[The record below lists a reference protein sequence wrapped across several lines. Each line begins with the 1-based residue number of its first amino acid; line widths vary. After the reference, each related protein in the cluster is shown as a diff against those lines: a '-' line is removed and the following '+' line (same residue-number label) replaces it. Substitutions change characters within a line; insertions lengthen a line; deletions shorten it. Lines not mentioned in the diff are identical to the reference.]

1 MKSTKIINFKET
13 LKNSMIENFKKD
25 GCLTPILFFLED
37 NVPVIN
43 QIPSYLLSSQEG
55 KHVLGNIMRRLCQ
68 EPNVFAAGII
78 MEAWGAKLD
87 KDDEISKSLMNGD
100 IRVRDLDNKQD
111 IIMMIFS
118 TPEGEEAI
126 SYIVDC
132 KNKTIGEPF
141 TGEEMDNMAG
151 NFANFFNWTKN

>member
-1 MKSTKIINFKET
+1 MIKNKINDFKEV
-13 LKNSMIENFKKD
+13 LKEGMIRNFKKD
-25 GCLTPILFFLED
+25 GCLTPVFFFLKD
-37 NVPVIN
+37 NIPIIS
-43 QIPSYLLSSQEG
+43 QIPQYLLSSQEG
-55 KHVLGNIMRRLCQ
+55 KCALGNIIKRLCQ

-78 MEAWGAKLD
+78 MEAWGAKLE
-87 KDDEISKSLMNGD
+87 KDDERSKSLMNGD
-100 IRVRDLDNKQD
+100 IRVRDLDNKRD

-126 SYIVDC
+126 SYVVDC

-141 TGEEMDNMAG
+141 TGEEMDKMAG